1 MADIFISYARS
12 DREKVELLASALE
25 GEGYSVWWDRHIDSG
40 AEFSAAIERELEA
53 AKAVIVCWSEEGAK
67 SRWVKDEATIAHRSN
82 KLKTIS
88 LDGTEPPIG
97 YMQFHSHGMS
107 SWKGGRDE
115 TQFVELRD
123 SIAAHLAKLGGAA
136 SVASSTTSVETPTAP
151 TPTAA
156 STDTSIKDRLLKPVP
171 LAIIGAVVVALIA
184 LVTVLRGPSA
194 PSSETIASESGIDA
208 SPSIAVL
215 PFIDLSPSGDQEYF
229 ADGIS
234 EEILNVL
241 VRIQDLKVAGRTSSF
256 SYKGKNDDLREIG
269 STLGVNHI
277 LEGSVRKSGT
287 QLRIT
292 AQLIRSADG
301 FHLWSETYDRE
312 LVDIFNIQDEIAQ
325 SVAEALAISLGL
337 QEVETV
343 SNERTDDTVAYENYL
358 KAKTLIRDRGFDN
371 LQSALL
377 LLQEATTRDPN
388 FIPAWVQI
396 GAAYGLLE
404 AYAPGEQAER
414 EYAQW
419 RAIGRAAVER
429 ALTIDANNA
438 QALIMLAQYDY
449 YDRDFVRAMV
459 SMERALEFA
468 PDDAEVHDTAAQ
480 TAYFLGY
487 FRQALT
493 LATRAAELD
502 PLGPINWNSIGHAN
516 SALGD
521 VTDDQ
526 NYYREAIKS
535 YQKSIEVNPAL
546 NFPYTSLAGIYF
558 YLDRLDD
565 FEQTIQ
571 SGVSAGALPLEVRRG
586 VEQLLD
592 LTRQGDDALRAALL
606 QEDIPDLIK
615 FPIAKRLNDPD
626 YAIMRHEEYLNS
638 AYQHEV
644 IVLFGVSAEQR
655 QDPRWKTQVEKSGIL
670 NLWQTRGFPFWCRPL
685 GTDDFECD

>member
-1 MADIFISYARS
+1 MADIFISYARP
-12 DREKVELLASALE
+12 DREKVEKLASALE

-123 SIAAHLAKLGGAA
+123 SIAAHLAKRGEAA
-136 SVASSTTSVETPTAP
+136 PVENAAPPTEPSAP
-151 TPTAA
+151 MA
-156 STDTSIKDRLLKPVP
+156 STATSFKDTLMKPVP
-171 LAIIGAVVVALIA
+171 LAIIGAAIVALIA
-184 LVTVLRGPSA
+184 LVVVSRGPST
-194 PSSETIASESGIDA
+194 SSTLASAADIDA
-208 SPSIAVL
+208 SASIAVL

-241 VRIQDLKVAGRTSSF
+241 VRLPDLKVAGRTSSF
-256 SYKGKNDDLREIG
+256 SYKGKNEDLREIG

-277 LEGSVRKSGT
+277 LEGSVRKSGE

-312 LVDIFNIQDEIAQ
+312 LIDIFNIQDEIAQ
-325 SVAEALAISLGL
+325 SVAKALAISLGL
-337 QEVETV
+337 QAVATAT
-343 SNERTDDTVAYENYL
+343 NERTDDAIAYENYL
-358 KAKTLIRDRGFDN
+358 KAKTLIRDRGFEN

-396 GAAYGLLE
+396 GTAYGLFE
-404 AYAPGEQAER
+404 AYAPPEQATR
-414 EYAQW
+414 EYSQW

-429 ALTIDANNA
+429 ALTIDADNA

-449 YDRDFVRAMV
+449 YDRDFVRAMHSV
-459 SMERALEFA
+459 EKAVELA
-468 PDDAEVHDTAAQ
+468 PDDADVHDTAAQ

-487 FRQALT
+487 FRETLQ

-502 PLGPINWNSIGHAN
+502 PLGPIYWNTVGHGY
-516 SALGD
+516 SALGN
-521 VTDDQ
+521 VTNDP
-526 NYYREAIKS
+526 NHFREAIKS

-546 NFPYTSLAGIYF
+546 HFPYTGLASIYF
-558 YLDRLDD
+558 HLDRLDD
-565 FEQTIQ
+565 FEQIIQ
-571 SGVSAGALPLEVRRG
+571 SGVSAGALPPEARQEG
-586 VEQLLD
+586 EQLIM
-592 LTRQGDDALRAALL
+592 LTRQGDDALRAAL
-606 QEDIPDLIK
+606 ENEGIPDQLK
-615 FPIAKRLNDPD
+615 FPIAERLKDPD
-626 YAIMRHEEYLNS
+626 YAILHHEEYLNS
-638 AYQHEV
+638 DYQHEV
-644 IVLFGVSAEQR
+644 IVLFGLNTEQR
-655 QDPRWKTQVEKSGIL
+655 QDPRWKAQVRKSGVL
-670 NLWQTRGFPFWCRPL
+670 NLWQTRGFPSWCRPV
-685 GTDDFECD
+685 GSDDFECD